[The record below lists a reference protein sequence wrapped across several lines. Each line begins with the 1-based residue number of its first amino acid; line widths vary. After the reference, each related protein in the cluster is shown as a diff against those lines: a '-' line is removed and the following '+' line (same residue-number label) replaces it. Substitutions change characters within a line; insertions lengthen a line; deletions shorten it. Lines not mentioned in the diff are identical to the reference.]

1 MSKNQDFLLN
11 DTAAI
16 YTRFSSQN
24 QREESTAAQVRACS
38 EFASRK
44 GLRIV
49 NIYSDA
55 AKSGTNSDRE
65 EFQRMIEDSGKRL
78 FRYLIIHKLDRFSR
92 DKYDA
97 VTYKRKLKVNGVSIL
112 SVVEN
117 LDDSPESAMLES
129 CLEGMA
135 QYFSRNL
142 AREVMKGM
150 KESAY
155 KCTHLGG
162 IPPLGY
168 DLDPLTKKYVLNEA
182 EAVTVRTIFNRY
194 ADGVGY
200 NQILEYLNGMGYRS
214 KRGQPF
220 GKNSLNSILKN
231 EKYVG
236 KFVFNKKLE
245 KDVSG
250 KRSPRV
256 KPEEEWIVVP
266 GGVPAIID
274 EETFNKVQAKMA
286 LNRKNSGMFKAKEI
300 YLLSGLMECGECG
313 SSMYGN
319 TRMCGRNK
327 SNYSSYRCSNR
338 ANHQGCEN
346 KEARRD
352 YVDNYVLDELYRRL
366 FSDIS
371 VRKLAAMLNDY
382 NRKKADESSAEVN
395 QANGELEEVTRK
407 ISAVIQLVTESGISV
422 DTVKAEL
429 RKLEERKRFIEGYI
443 QELGM
448 RNRESLVSEETVSEL
463 LNRSRD
469 FIKAHNIPECRNFIN
484 SYIERVKVYHDRV
497 EVFFKIQVPDET
509 GEKVVPLKS
518 EEGMTEIRKE
528 YKFVSRGW
536 NSPEKEP
543 ELAVGH

>member
-1 MSKNQDFLLN
+1 
-11 DTAAI
+11 
-16 YTRFSSQN
+16 
-24 QREESTAAQVRACS
+24 
-38 EFASRK
+38 
-44 GLRIV
+44 
-49 NIYSDA
+49 
-55 AKSGTNSDRE
+55 
-65 EFQRMIEDSGKRL
+65 MIEDSGKKL
-78 FRYLIIHKLDRFSR
+78 LRYLIIHKLDRFSR

-97 VTYKRKLKVNGVSIL
+97 VTYKRKLKMNGVTIL
-112 SVVEN
+112 SVTEN

-150 KESAY
+150 RESAY

-168 DLDPLTKKYVLNEA
+168 EVEAATKKYVVNET
-182 EAVTVRTIFNRY
+182 EAGIVRTIFSKY
-194 ADGVGY
+194 AEGVGY

-236 KFVFNKKLE
+236 KFIFNKKLE

-250 KRSPRV
+250 KRNPMV

-266 GGVPAIID
+266 GGLPAIVD
-274 EETFNKVQAKMA
+274 EDIFDKVQAKMA
-286 LNRKNSGMFKAKEI
+286 QNKKNSGMFKAKEI
-300 YLLSGLMECGECG
+300 YLLSGLVECGECG

-327 SNYSSYRCSNR
+327 SNYSSYRCSGR
-338 ANHQGCEN
+338 ANHRGCTN
-346 KEARRD
+346 KEVRRD
-352 YVDNYVLDELYRRL
+352 YIDNYVLDELYRRL

-371 VRKLAAMLNDY
+371 IRKLASMLNDY
-382 NRKKADESSAEVN
+382 NRKQSAASSGEVT
-395 QANGELEEVTRK
+395 QAQGELEEVTRK
-407 ISAVIQLVTESGISV
+407 ISTVIQLVTESGISIE
-422 DTVKAEL
+422 TVKEEL

-443 QELGM
+443 QELGVK
-448 RNRESLVSEETVSEL
+448 NKVSLISEEAVLGL

-469 FIKAHNIPECRNFIN
+469 FIKTHNISECRNFIN
-484 SYIERVKVYHDRV
+484 SYIEKVVVFKEKV
-497 EVFFKIQVPDET
+497 EVFFKIHVPDET
-509 GEKVVPLKS
+509 ADKVVPLKS
-518 EEGMTEIRKE
+518 EEGIIKLRRE
-528 YKFVSRGW
+528 YQSVPKGW
-536 NSPEKEP
+536 SSPEKES
-543 ELAVGH
+543 EQLVGH

>member
-1 MSKNQDFLLN
+1 MSKNREFLLN

-38 EFASRK
+38 EFAVRK
-44 GLRIV
+44 GLQIV
-49 NIYSDA
+49 KIYSDA

-65 EFQRMIEDSGKRL
+65 EFQKMIEDSGKKA

-97 VTYKRKLKVNGVSIL
+97 VTYKRKLKLNGVSVL
-112 SVVEN
+112 SVMEN

-168 DLDPLTKKYVLNEA
+168 DVEPTTKKYLLNEP
-182 EAVTVRTIFNRY
+182 EADVVRTIFRQY
-194 ADGVGY
+194 TEGVGY

-214 KRGQPF
+214 KRGTPF

-236 KFVFNKKLE
+236 KFIFNKKLE

-250 KRSPRV
+250 KRSPTV
-256 KPEEEWIVVP
+256 KPEEDWIVVP
-266 GGVPAIID
+266 GGLPAIID
-274 EETFNKVQAKMA
+274 EATFEKARAKMA
-286 LNRKNSGMFKAKEI
+286 HNKKNSGMFKAKEI
-300 YLLSGLMECGECG
+300 YLLSGLVECGECG

-338 ANHQGCEN
+338 ANHRGCEN
-346 KEARRD
+346 KEVRRD
-352 YVDNYVLDELYRRL
+352 YIDNYVLDELYRRL

-371 VRKLAAMLNDY
+371 IRRLAAMLNEY
-382 NRKKADESSAEVN
+382 NQKKSSESSTELS
-395 QANGELEEVTRK
+395 QAQGEFETVMRK
-407 ISAVIQLVTESGISV
+407 ISAVIQLVTESGISIE
-422 DTVKAEL
+422 TVKEEL

-443 QELGM
+443 QELGLK
-448 RNRESLVSEETVSEL
+448 NNVSLISEEAVSEL
-463 LNRSRD
+463 LNRSGD
-469 FIKAHNIPECRNFIN
+469 FIKAHNVPECRNFIN
-484 SYIERVKVYHDRV
+484 AYIEKVIVYREKV
-497 EVFFKIQVPDET
+497 EILFKIHVPNET
-509 GEKVVPLKS
+509 ADKVVPSKS
-518 EEGMTEIRKE
+518 EEGLMELRRE
-528 YKFVSRGW
+528 YKSVPKGW
-536 NSPEKEP
+536 SSPEKEP
-543 ELAVGH
+543 EQAVGH